1 MRYFFIFLLLY
12 SFELIAA
19 EDISVDERPY
29 SLRLGTGFAD
39 YNDLNAI
46 LKFDFNR
53 YEKNLYVI
61 NLDGGWRMGKNIFES
76 PFDLYLK
83 GGVSHFN
90 ERGYADNVWE
100 MTLYL
105 KVYAKIDFYDNRIRF
120 GFGEGISYAEEV
132 PYVEQIDAENN
143 EAKEGATARL
153 LNYLDISM
161 DVDIGRL
168 IRVDAMRDLYLGY
181 TIKHRSGVKGLYSGV
196 HRGSNYLMVTLEK
209 NF

>member
-1 MRYFFIFLLLY
+1 MRYFFIFLLLF

-19 EDISVDERPY
+19 EDTSVDERPY

-53 YEKNLYVI
+53 YEKNLYVV
-61 NLDGGWRMGKNIFES
+61 NLDGGWRVGHNIFDA
-76 PFDLYLK
+76 PVDFYLK
-83 GGVSHFN
+83 GGLSYFN
-90 ERGYADNVWE
+90 ERGWADNLWE
-100 MTLYL
+100 GTLYM
-105 KVYAKIDFYDNRIRF
+105 KFFWKIDFYGNRVRL
-120 GFGEGISYAEEV
+120 GFGEGISYAQEV
-132 PYVEQIDAENN
+132 PYVEQVDAENN

>member
-1 MRYFFIFLLLY
+1 MRYLFILLLFL
-12 SFELIAA
+12 SCQLFAV
-19 EDISVDERPY
+19 EDSSVDERPY
-29 SLRLGTGFAD
+29 SIRLGGGFAD

-61 NLDGGWRMGKNIFES
+61 NLDGGYRLGRNV
-76 PFDLYLK
+76 FDTPIDVYLK
-83 GGVSHFN
+83 GGLSYFN
-90 ERGYADNVWE
+90 ERGYADNLLEATFYVKFFW
-100 MTLYL
+100 
-105 KVYAKIDFYDNRIRF
+105 KIDFFDNRIRL

-132 PYVEQIDAENN
+132 PYVEQVDAEDND
-143 EAKEGATARL
+143 ADEGATARM

-161 DVDIGRL
+161 DIDVGRL
-168 IRVDAMRDLYLGY
+168 IRVNAMRDLYLGY

-196 HRGSNYLMVTLEK
+196 HRGSNYLMMTLEK